1 MVYTTMSSQAADF
14 TLRAYYQQEF
24 ERLRGEFEANGSGES
39 SVRDRTAVVD
49 KLALQLWEQHVVTH
63 ASSGSALAAL
73 GGFGRRAL
81 FPYSDVDLLFLA
93 ENEAL
98 RGRMKDPVRSI
109 CQEMWDI
116 GLRVS
121 PTTRTLDD
129 CARFDQDNVEFT
141 ISLLDCRFLTGDLP
155 LFERLREKGLPQLV
169 ARECDVLVQR
179 LAEVT
184 RTRHLRFGNTI
195 FHLEPNLK
203 DGPGGLRD
211 THVAQWL
218 GAIAALDSGRR
229 WPESLSLLKNSD
241 GDELLD
247 AIEFLSASR
256 CYLHYRG
263 TRDQNVISWEAQD
276 ELAAKGIATKSGAI
290 SSAEW
295 MRLYFRH
302 ARAIFRNSTQLL
314 EQVPR
319 GRSSLYRSFQR
330 WRSRVS
336 NEDFSV
342 VDGRV
347 YLQQAAGAR
356 DPLVVL
362 RLLTF
367 IARHGV
373 ALSLETERRLRNAH
387 RALADAMP
395 QDARLWEHVRALLV
409 LPHAAEALR
418 VMHSLSLLT
427 RAIPE
432 FETIDSLVLR
442 DLYHRYTVDEHSL
455 LAIEILHGLKSN
467 DVEWLQPFGELLTE
481 LERPELLFLALLL
494 HDTGKGLAGTDHVH
508 NSLQLAAAAVERMG
522 LATEDAQTVCFLIA
536 THLEMSSTMRR
547 RDIYDPETVR
557 DLASKMGTPERL
569 KMLTLLTLA
578 DIKSVNPEALTP
590 WKAEN
595 LWRLYAGT
603 ASYFDRSVDEE
614 RFHANVCTEQVER
627 VAALLPKHRSQLLK
641 FLDGLPQR
649 YLMSHSPEQVIL
661 HFEMASHLRKEPV
674 QLGVRRVSGQ
684 HELTVVTADRAGLFS
699 TLAGI
704 LYGWGMDITKAS
716 AFSNRAGVIVDSFY
730 FKDRF
735 RTLELN
741 PPERERFKKSV
752 IAILM
757 REAPLDPLL
766 ESRLKADTK
775 PPKLKVE
782 TKLRYDDESSPSST
796 LLEVITQD
804 RPGLLYTISSTLA
817 AENCSIEVALIDTEG
832 AVAHDVFYL
841 TRDRMKL
848 AREQQR
854 AIEWALTT
862 ELSDSLPNNW

>member
-1 MVYTTMSSQAADF
+1 MSSQAADS
-14 TLRAYYQQEF
+14 TLRAYYRQEF
-24 ERLRGEFEANGSGES
+24 ERLRAEFEASGSGAAA
-39 SVRDRTAVVD
+39 VRERTTVVD
-49 KLALQLWEQHVVTH
+49 RLASQLWDQHVSA
-63 ASSGSALAAL
+63 ASGVALVAL

-98 RGRMKDPVRSI
+98 RGWAKDPVRSI

-129 CARFDQDNVEFT
+129 CARFDQENVEFA
-141 ISLLDCRFLTGDLP
+141 ISLLDCRFLIGEAA
-155 LFERLREKGLPQLV
+155 LFERLHDKVLPQLV
-169 ARECDVLVQR
+169 ARESDVLVQR

-211 THVAQWL
+211 THVTQWL
-218 GAIAALDSGRR
+218 SSIATLDSGRK
-229 WPESLSLLKNSD
+229 WPESLNPQHNTS
-241 GDELLD
+241 GAVLD
-247 AIEFLSASR
+247 AMEFLSASR
-256 CYLHYRG
+256 CYLHYRSK
-263 TRDQNVISWEAQD
+263 RDENVISWEAQD
-276 ELAAKGIATKSGAI
+276 EMAARGIATRDGPL

-295 MRLYFRH
+295 MRLYFRQ
-302 ARAIFRNSTQLL
+302 AKAIYRNTTQLL

-319 GRSSLYRSFQR
+319 DRSSLYRSFQR
-330 WRSRVS
+330 WRSRIS

-347 YLQQAAGAR
+347 YLQQSGGAR

-362 RLLTF
+362 RLFTF

-373 ALSLETERRLRNAH
+373 ALSLETERRLKNAH
-387 RALADAMP
+387 GALADAMP
-395 QDARLWEHVRALLV
+395 QDARLWEHLRELLAA
-409 LPHAAEALR
+409 PHAAEALR
-418 VMHSLSLLT
+418 VMHSLNLLT

-442 DLYHRYTVDEHSL
+442 DLYHRYTVDEHSF
-455 LAIEILHGLKSN
+455 LAIEVLHRLKN
-467 DVEWLQPFGELLTE
+467 KDIEWLQPFGGLLTE

-494 HDTGKGLAGTDHVH
+494 HDIGKGLAGTDHVH
-508 NSLQLAAAAVERMG
+508 NSLQLAASAVERMG
-522 LATEDAQTVCFLIA
+522 LTTEDAQTVCFLIA
-536 THLEMSSTMRR
+536 THLEMSSTLRR
-547 RDIYDPETVR
+547 RDIYDPKTVR
-557 DLASKMGTPERL
+557 ELAAKMGTPERL
-569 KMLTLLTLA
+569 KMLALLTLA

-590 WKAEN
+590 WKSEN
-595 LWRLYAGT
+595 LWRLYVGT

-614 RFHANVCTEQVER
+614 RFHANACTEQVER
-627 VAALLPKHRSQLLK
+627 VAALLPKHRSQLLR

-684 HELTVVTADRAGLFS
+684 HELTIVTADRKGLFS

-704 LYGWGMDITKAS
+704 LYGWSMDITKAS
-716 AFSNRAGVIVDSFY
+716 AFSNRAGVVVDSFY

-735 RTLELN
+735 HTLELN

-752 IAILM
+752 IGILLH
-757 REAPLDPLL
+757 EAPLDPLL

-775 PPKLKVE
+775 PPRLKVE
-782 TKLRYDDESSPSST
+782 TRLRYDDESSPGST

-804 RPGLLYTISSTLA
+804 RPGLLHAISATLA

-841 TRDRMKL
+841 TSNGEKL
-848 AREQQR
+848 TREQQR
-854 AIEWALTT
+854 SIEWALTT
-862 ELSDSLPNNW
+862 ELSDSLPSNW